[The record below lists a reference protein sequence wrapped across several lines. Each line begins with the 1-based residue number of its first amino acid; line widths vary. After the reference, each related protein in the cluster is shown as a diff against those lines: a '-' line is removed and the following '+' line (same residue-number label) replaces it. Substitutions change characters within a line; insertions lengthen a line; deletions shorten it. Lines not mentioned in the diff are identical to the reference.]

1 MILLSANNAT
11 STLAAGIGSGA
22 TTIALSTGTGS
33 LFPAPGLNE
42 YFTLTLN
49 DVQTGALY
57 EVCWCTARTGDSLT
71 VMRGQEST
79 SARAWLI
86 GDYAFNTD
94 TANSIN
100 TSRAFSACNG
110 LTLPFSIPPE
120 QNGVVQLCSNSGT
133 ITLPAVAGIQDGF
146 FCPIVCVDGAIVTV
160 NTNSAT
166 VALPSGNVTSTFQIS
181 GAQNTVLLQW
191 SAVSAAWF
199 ALASSGNHGFQA
211 FTSGGSFTVPAA
223 IVEVTVVGGGGGATG
238 ANPNGGGAGNY
249 LSGAG
254 GGAGGLAKKRITG
267 LTIGA
272 TIAVTVAAGGP
283 GAGTTDGGGSPV
295 TANPGGTSSFG
306 SYVSATGGGGGGW
319 GAPTTSAGGGP
330 GAGVGGDVNSF
341 GGYGSDGQAGVFT
354 GMGNGG
360 SSFFGSGGRAA
371 SGQNGYNGAAY
382 GSGGGGSYG
391 FPFNGGN
398 GAPGIVMVEW

>member
-22 TTIALSTGTGS
+22 TTIVLSTGTGA
-33 LFPAPGLNE
+33 LFPTPGLNE

-49 DVQTGALY
+49 DALTGALY

-71 VMRGQEST
+71 VQRGQEST
-79 SARAWLI
+79 TARAWLI

-100 TSRAFSACNG
+100 TSRAFSASNAP
-110 LTLPFSIPPE
+110 TLPFTVPPE
-120 QNGVVQLCSNSGT
+120 QNGIVQLCGATGT
-133 ITLPAVAGIQDGF
+133 ITLPATAGIQDGF
-146 FCPIVCVDGAIVTV
+146 FCPIVCIDGAIITV

-181 GAQNTVLLQW
+181 GAQNSVFLQW
-191 SAVSAAWF
+191 SATSVAWF
-199 ALASSGNHGFQA
+199 SLGSAGNHGFQA
-211 FTSGGSFTVPAA
+211 FTSNGTFTVPAA
-223 IVEVTVVGGGGGATG
+223 IVTVTVVGAGGGATG
-238 ANPNGGGAGNY
+238 ANPNSGGSGNY
-249 LSGAG
+249 LSGSG
-254 GGAGGLAKKRITG
+254 GGAGGYAKRRITG

-272 TIAVTVAAGGP
+272 TIAVTVAAGGS

-306 SYVSATGGGGGGW
+306 SYASATGGGGGGW
-319 GAPTTSAGGGP
+319 GAPTISAGGGP
-330 GAGVGGDVNSF
+330 GTGVGGDVNSF

-371 SGQNGYNGAAY
+371 SGQNGYDGTAY
-382 GSGGGGSYG
+382 GSGAGGSYG
-391 FPFNGGN
+391 SPLNGGN